1 MTQFKQ
7 MIGRGTRVRED
18 QGKLFFTIMDFRG
31 VARLFADPEW
41 DGPVKITDGFTPGRG
56 EGSKCGK
63 VDPSTHSAKQSPM
76 PYVDK
81 DGCQVDIV
89 RETVSVYDTS
99 GKLLRQENIIDYT
112 RRNIRG
118 DYANLGAF
126 VRKWSATDKKEV
138 ISEELKKNGI
148 DLEKMKKDQHM
159 EDVDDFDFISHIAYD
174 QKPLTRKERAENVKK
189 SDFLHKYSGIAQ
201 KVIEALLDKYAN
213 EGIYEIEKT
222 EVLKLDP
229 FRKLGSP
236 TRIAKYFGG
245 KSGYLQAVHELESAI
260 YNQAS

>member
-1 MTQFKQ
+1 
-7 MIGRGTRVRED
+7 
-18 QGKLFFTIMDFRG
+18 
-31 VARLFADPEW
+31 
-41 DGPVKITDGFTPGRG
+41 
-56 EGSKCGK
+56 
-63 VDPSTHSAKQSPM
+63 
-76 PYVDK
+76 
-81 DGCQVDIV
+81 
-89 RETVSVYDTS
+89 
-99 GKLLRQENIIDYT
+99 
-112 RRNIRG
+112 
-118 DYANLGAF
+118 
-126 VRKWSATDKKEV
+126 
-138 ISEELKKNGI
+138 
-148 DLEKMKKDQHM
+148 MKKDQHM